1 MADKVAIKS
10 MEQIEKQ
17 DIIFNKVE
25 IDYEN
30 EKSFDSRM
38 YFEVYKEGIG
48 TINGNMKDI
57 LFGIFKVS
65 KLNDLLEQVHGDWT
79 VIFTEGNNPHSVDR
93 IKKTVT
99 VYKELAEEVVKS
111 NKKKADIRKI
121 ANSFYKSNGE
131 KKVSSL
137 DVIKVI
143 EFARDLTKKFKLT
156 DRHKQEF
163 IKMIPEMIK
172 NGEIKLKQEDIS
184 EMNKKQIDEIVE
196 LGYDILNEK
205 KGTERKIGITSDQL
219 KNEIAWQKYFEKYG
233 DYLLFGST
241 NITEKVENEVKA
253 DHRLTQR
260 KKDSFYDII
269 TLNRYGF
276 LDIVELKKSDFNLF
290 RYDKS
295 HDTVYPNP
303 DLSKAISQL
312 INYLMILPSA
322 YSKDKVIT
330 LENGDIEKVRNPLK
344 GTESA
349 KGLLIIGNSNTML
362 SKTDFNKVLEERK
375 IDEMELKLQ
384 LKLYLRELNY
394 SMSHIEIVTY
404 DELLSNLKNFSE
416 KLKIE
421 ITNNEL

>member
-1 MADKVAIKS
+1 MADQVAIKS

-25 IDYEN
+25 INYEN
-30 EKSFDSRM
+30 EKTFDSRM
-38 YFEVYKEGIG
+38 YFEVYKDGIG

-65 KLNDLLEQVHGDWT
+65 KLSDLLEQVQGDWT
-79 VIFTEGNNPHSVDR
+79 VIFTEGNKPHSVDR

-111 NKKKADIRKI
+111 NKKKSDIRKI

-143 EFARDLTKKFKLT
+143 EFARDLTKNFKMT

-196 LGYDILNEK
+196 LGYDILNRKRGTEK
-205 KGTERKIGITSDQL
+205 KLGIKFDQL
-219 KNEIAWQKYFEKYG
+219 HNEIAWQKYFEKYG

-241 NITEKVENEVKA
+241 NITEKVEKEVKA
-253 DHRLTQR
+253 DRRLTQR
-260 KKDSFYDII
+260 TKDSFYDII

-276 LDIVELKKSDFNLF
+276 LDIVELKKSDFILF
-290 RYDKS
+290 QYDDS
-295 HDTVYPNP
+295 HDTVYPTKN
-303 DLSKAISQL
+303 LSKSISQL
-312 INYLMILPSA
+312 INYLMIMPSA
-322 YSKDKVIT
+322 YGEEREIM
-330 LENGDIEKVRNPLK
+330 LENGEKEKVRDPLK
-344 GTESA
+344 GAESA
-349 KGLLIIGNSNTML
+349 KGLLIIGNSEHML
-362 SKTDFNKVLEERK
+362 SESDFIKVMKVRN
-375 IDEMELKLQ
+375 IDKNTLKMQ
-384 LKLYLRELNY
+384 MKLYLRELNH
-394 SMSHIEIVTY
+394 SLTHIEIVTY
-404 DELLSNLKNFSE
+404 DELLSNLKNFSK
-416 KLKIE
+416 KLKVE
-421 ITNNEL
+421 IPNT

>member
-1 MADKVAIKS
+1 MADQVAIKS

-25 IDYEN
+25 IKYKD
-30 EKSFDSRM
+30 EKSFNPKM
-38 YFEVYKEGIG
+38 YFQVYKDGIG
-48 TINGNMKDI
+48 TINGNMKYI
-57 LFGIFKVS
+57 LFEIFEVS
-65 KLNDLLEQVHGDWT
+65 KLSDLLEQVQGNWT
-79 VIFTEGNNPHSVDR
+79 IIFTEGNKYHSINR
-93 IKKTVT
+93 KNKTVT
-99 VYKELAEEVVKS
+99 IYKELAEEVVKS
-111 NKKKADIRKI
+111 NKRKSDIRKI
-121 ANSFYKSNGE
+121 ANSFYKNNGE
-131 KKVSSL
+131 KKISSL
-137 DVIKVI
+137 DIIKAV
-143 EFARDLTKKFKLT
+143 EFARDLTKNFKMT

-184 EMNKKQIDEIVE
+184 EMNKKQIDEIVD
-196 LGYDILNEK
+196 LGYDILNRKRGTEK
-205 KGTERKIGITSDQL
+205 KLGIKFDQIH
-219 KNEIAWQKYFEKYG
+219 KEIAWQKYFEKYG

-241 NITEKVENEVKA
+241 NITEKVEKEIKA

-312 INYLMILPSA
+312 INYLMIMPSA
-322 YSKDKVIT
+322 YSKDKEIT
-330 LENGDIEKVRNPLK
+330 LENGATEKVRNPLK

-349 KGLLIIGNSNTML
+349 KGLLIIGNSDAML
-362 SKTDFNKVLEERK
+362 SKSDFDKVLEERK
-375 IDEMELKLQ
+375 IGEIELKLQ

-416 KLKIE
+416 KLKVE
-421 ITNNEL
+421 ITNTEY

>member
-1 MADKVAIKS
+1 MADQVAIKS

-25 IDYEN
+25 IKYKD
-30 EKSFDSRM
+30 EKSFNPKM
-38 YFEVYKEGIG
+38 YFQVYKDGIG

-57 LFGIFKVS
+57 LFEIFEVS
-65 KLNDLLEQVHGDWT
+65 KLSDLLEQVQGNWT
-79 VIFTEGNNPHSVDR
+79 IIFTEGNKYHSINR
-93 IKKTVT
+93 KNKTVT
-99 VYKELAEEVVKS
+99 IYKELAEEVVKS
-111 NKKKADIRKI
+111 NKRKSDIRKI
-121 ANSFYKSNGE
+121 ANSFYKNNGE
-131 KKVSSL
+131 KKISSL
-137 DVIKVI
+137 DIIKAV
-143 EFARDLTKKFKLT
+143 EFARDLTKNFKMT

-184 EMNKKQIDEIVE
+184 EMNKKQIDEIVD
-196 LGYDILNEK
+196 LGYDILNRKRGTEK
-205 KGTERKIGITSDQL
+205 KLGIKFDQIH
-219 KNEIAWQKYFEKYG
+219 KEIAWQKYFEKYG

-241 NITEKVENEVKA
+241 NITEKVEKEIKA

-312 INYLMILPSA
+312 INYLMIMPSA
-322 YSKDKVIT
+322 YSKDKEIT
-330 LENGDIEKVRNPLK
+330 LENGATEKVRNPLK

-349 KGLLIIGNSNTML
+349 KGLLIIGNSDAML
-362 SKTDFNKVLEERK
+362 SKSDFDKVLEERK
-375 IDEMELKLQ
+375 IGEIELKLQ

-416 KLKIE
+416 KLKVE
-421 ITNNEL
+421 ITNTEY